1 MNLNRSKGE
10 KKMEKYKVHLIDLDN
25 RSEVIKRLVINENQL
40 KIFNILMENEL
51 FPDWLR
57 VEILPDEIPYTDLT

>member
-1 MNLNRSKGE
+1 
-10 KKMEKYKVHLIDLDN
+10 MEQYIVHLIHLDN

-40 KIFNILMENEL
+40 KIFNILMEDEL
-51 FPDWLR
+51 LPDWLK

>member
-1 MNLNRSKGE
+1 
-10 KKMEKYKVHLIDLDN
+10 MEKYKVHLIDLDD

-40 KIFNILMENEL
+40 KIFNILMEDEL
-51 FPDWLR
+51 LPDWLK

>member
-1 MNLNRSKGE
+1 
-10 KKMEKYKVHLIDLDN
+10 MEKYKVHLIDLDD

-40 KIFNILMENEL
+40 KIFNILMEDEL
-51 FPDWLR
+51 LPDWLR